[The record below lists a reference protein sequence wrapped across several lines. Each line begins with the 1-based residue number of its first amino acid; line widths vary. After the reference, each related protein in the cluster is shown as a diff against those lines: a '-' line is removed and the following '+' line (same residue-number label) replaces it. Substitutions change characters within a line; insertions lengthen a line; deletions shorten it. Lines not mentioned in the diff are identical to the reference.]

1 MTQQTSDRLQ
11 LAIEKLSAK
20 QKYSGAF
27 GYWDRNSAVYERFQP
42 YAIDTLKQLL
52 PYAKDQ
58 DRVIAAINSGLEY
71 LYRTKFDDSET
82 ELYALGLL
90 AKSGFE
96 VTSRARYAID
106 QNLASLQRVR
116 FNASVSPYRFAQS
129 LDDLTLAYWVAAQLN
144 DTKRMMQLSEKAR
157 LVYDQIVDEQV
168 SVERAEGA
176 WFSVGET
183 SSVYGLH
190 AKSAKDNAHLLTD
203 LSEDK
208 IAPIFKTILS
218 NTHEYLAKLQ
228 YRSTQS
234 TAKLVK
240 LQNYQKR
247 SLAGTKV
254 SIDGQDYQMDASGS
268 LSLTLDQL
276 KWGFELS
283 HDASL
288 PLYLNV
294 KSTGQRRGLGLL
306 DNGYQVQKF
315 WYDRNGTEVDVS
327 SGILPAKQGDL
338 FTVVVEVDRTKS
350 GYGTDLLVTDLLPA
364 GFEIEKATLG
374 DPTIDGLTLDF
385 EQGMKPSYTAS
396 MDDRFIAHFDN
407 CWKQGSFAYVR

>member
-1 MTQQTSDRLQ
+1 M
-11 LAIEKLSAK
+11 
-20 QKYSGAF
+20 F
-27 GYWDRNSAVYERFQP
+27 
-42 YAIDTLKQLL
+42 
-52 PYAKDQ
+52 
-58 DRVIAAINSGLEY
+58 
-71 LYRTKFDDSET
+71 
-82 ELYALGLL
+82 
-90 AKSGFE
+90 
-96 VTSRARYAID
+96 
-106 QNLASLQRVR
+106 
-116 FNASVSPYRFAQS
+116 
-129 LDDLTLAYWVAAQLN
+129 
-144 DTKRMMQLSEKAR
+144 
-157 LVYDQIVDEQV
+157 
-168 SVERAEGA
+168 
-176 WFSVGET
+176 
-183 SSVYGLH
+183 
-190 AKSAKDNAHLLTD
+190 
-203 LSEDK
+203 DK

-228 YRSTQS
+228 YRSTQR

-254 SIDGQDYQMDASGS
+254 SIDGQDFQLDASGS
-268 LSLTLDQL
+268 LPLSLDQL
-276 KWGFELS
+276 QWGFELK

-338 FTVVVEVDRTKS
+338 FTVVVEVDRTRS

-364 GFEIEKATLG
+364 GFEIENATLG
-374 DPTIDGLTLDF
+374 DPTIDGMPLDF
-385 EQGMKPSYTAS
+385 DQGMKPSYTSS

-407 CWKQGSFAYVR
+407 RWKQGSFAYVRYSVRASYETNAVIPDAVVEEMYAPEINGRSNITASLVSAK